1 MKRTGTQPKKRKERG
16 SLHSYTTYMAQVL
29 FDNNEEQK
37 SEEGKSLLDKAAGV
51 FSSINRFMK
60 SM

>member
-1 MKRTGTQPKKRKERG
+1 MVQ
-16 SLHSYTTYMAQVL
+16 ML

-37 SEEGKSLLDKAAGV
+37 SDEGQSLIDKAAGV